1 MKKIIKSFGKIIKV
15 LFILILISCIA
26 FVGVTYHE
34 YVELKTTYPIEDV
47 KTNLKDH
54 TKEYVDYED
63 IAPYLI
69 DATVAIEDRRFF
81 DRYGVDYIALGRA
94 MLTNLI
100 QMDLVQGG
108 STIEQQFIKIYY
120 FKYERSL
127 TKKLMEIFFIY
138 DLDNYYSKE
147 EIIEMYV
154 NIINYG
160 DGYVGI
166 GAAAEGYFGKMA
178 SELDL
183 NEASLLAGIPNSPAN
198 LQLSNHNPKTYD
210 RQKKILKAMYE
221 TGKIDIVEF
230 ETIMDELAD

>member
-1 MKKIIKSFGKIIKV
+1 MRKLMKAFGKLLKI
-15 LFILILISCIA
+15 FLIVFLISFIA
-26 FVGVTYHE
+26 FVGITYHE
-34 YVELKTTYPIEDV
+34 YVELKTAYPIEDA
-47 KTNLKDH
+47 KTNLKAH
-54 TKEYVDYED
+54 TKVYVEYED
-63 IAPYLI
+63 IATDLI
-69 DATVAIEDRRFF
+69 DATIAIEDRRFF

-94 MLTNLI
+94 MWTNLI
-100 QMDLVQGG
+100 HMDLVQGG

-120 FKYERSL
+120 FKYQRSL

-160 DGYVGI
+160 DCYIGI
-166 GAAAEGYFGKMA
+166 GAAANGYFGKSA
-178 SELDL
+178 IDLNL

-198 LQLSNHNPKTYD
+198 LQLSNNNPKTYE

-221 TGKIDIVEF
+221 IDKIDIVEYDA
-230 ETIMDELAD
+230 IMHELAD